1 MSFDDFFRANLP
13 KVDSFHPHFNESL
26 VWILSAGGKHFR
38 AKLLLG
44 VVEALS
50 GDLNLVKN
58 AYSVAMGVEL
68 LHTYS
73 LIHDDLPTMDNAD
86 FRRGVQTLHKKFD
99 ETTAVLVGDAL
110 NTHAF
115 YMLSQANLDPKI
127 IVKCTQILS
136 KNGGIYGMIIGQAI
150 DCYFENKKLN
160 LDDLVFL
167 HTKKT
172 GALIAASMQ
181 MGAIIAGC
189 DEKVCDQIYSTGID
203 LGLAFQI
210 HDDILDATSTSENIG
225 KPVQNDVFKNSFTN
239 LLGVKE
245 AIKFRDDL
253 QDKIILNL
261 TNTPLKNLIS
271 NLINQYLRG

>member
-225 KPVQNDVFKNSFTN
+225 KPVQNDAFKNSFTN

-245 AIKFRDDL
+245 SIKFRDDL

>member
-1 MSFDDFFRANLP
+1 MSFDDFFKANLP

-26 VWILSAGGKHFR
+26 GWILNAGGKHFR

-44 VVEALS
+44 VVESLS
-50 GDLNLVKN
+50 GDVNLVKN

-73 LIHDDLPTMDNAD
+73 LIHDDLPCMDNAD
-86 FRRGVQTLHKKFD
+86 LRRGVQTIHKKFD

-150 DCYFENKKLN
+150 DCHFENKKLN
-160 LDDLVFL
+160 LDDLIFL

-181 MGAIIAGC
+181 MGAVIAGC
-189 DEKVCDQIYSTGID
+189 DDEMCDQIYTTGID

-210 HDDILDATSTSENIG
+210 HDDILDATSSAQDIG
-225 KPVQNDVFKNSFTN
+225 KPVQNDVSKNSFTN
-239 LLGVKE
+239 LLGLKE
-245 AIKFRDDL
+245 AIKFRDEL
-253 QDKIILNL
+253 EDKIILNL
-261 TNTPLKNLIS
+261 AQSQIKNLIS

>member
-1 MSFDDFFRANLP
+1 MSFDDFFKANLP
-13 KVDSFHPHFNESL
+13 QVDSFHPHFNESL
-26 VWILSAGGKHFR
+26 VWILNAGGKHFR

-115 YMLSQANLDPKI
+115 YMLSQANLDSKI

-136 KNGGIYGMIIGQAI
+136 RNGGIYGMIIGQAI

-160 LDDLVFL
+160 LDDLIFL

-181 MGAIIAGC
+181 MGAVIAGC
-189 DEKVCDQIYSTGID
+189 GEESCDQIYFTGID

-210 HDDILDATSTSENIG
+210 HDDILDATSTSEDVG
-225 KPVQNDVFKNSFTN
+225 KPVQNDAFKNSFTN
-239 LLGVKE
+239 LLGVEE
-245 AIKFRDDL
+245 AIKFRDNL
-253 QDKIILNL
+253 EDKA
-261 TNTPLKNLIS
+261 LKNLIS

>member
-1 MSFDDFFRANLP
+1 MSFDDFFKANLP
-13 KVDSFHPHFNESL
+13 QVDSFHPHFNESL
-26 VWILSAGGKHFR
+26 VWILNAGGKHFR

-50 GDLNLVKN
+50 KDLNLVKN

-86 FRRGVQTLHKKFD
+86 FRRGVQTIHKKFD

-115 YMLSQANLDPKI
+115 YMLSQANLDPKNI
-127 IVKCTQILS
+127 IKCVEILS

-150 DCYFENKKLN
+150 DCHFENKKLN
-160 LDDLVFL
+160 LDDLIFL

-181 MGAIIAGC
+181 MGAVIAGC
-189 DEKVCDQIYSTGID
+189 GEESCDQIYFTGID

-210 HDDILDATSTSENIG
+210 HDDILDATSTSEDVG
-225 KPVQNDVFKNSFTN
+225 KPVQNDAFKNSFTN
-239 LLGVKE
+239 LLGIEE
-245 AIKFRDDL
+245 AIKFRDNL
-253 QDKIILNL
+253 EDKIISSLE
-261 TNTPLKNLIS
+261 NTALKNLIS

>member
-1 MSFDDFFRANLP
+1 MSFDDFFKANLP
-13 KVDSFHPHFNESL
+13 QVDSFHPHFNESL
-26 VWILSAGGKHFR
+26 VWILNAGGKHFR

-44 VVEALS
+44 VAEALS
-50 GDLNLVKN
+50 KDLNLVKN

-86 FRRGVQTLHKKFD
+86 FRRGVQTIHKKFD

-115 YMLSQANLDPKI
+115 YMLSQANLDSKI

-136 KNGGIYGMIIGQAI
+136 KNAGIYGMIIGQAI
-150 DCYFENKKLN
+150 DCHFENKKLN

-181 MGAIIAGC
+181 MGAVIAGC
-189 DEKVCDQIYSTGID
+189 DEELCDQIYSTGID

-210 HDDILDATSTSENIG
+210 HDDILDATSTSEDVG
-225 KPVQNDVFKNSFTN
+225 KPVQNDAFKNSFTN
-239 LLGVKE
+239 LLGVEE
-245 AIKFRDDL
+245 AIKFRNNL
-253 QDKIILNL
+253 EDKIISSLE
-261 TNTPLKNLIS
+261 NTALKNLIS